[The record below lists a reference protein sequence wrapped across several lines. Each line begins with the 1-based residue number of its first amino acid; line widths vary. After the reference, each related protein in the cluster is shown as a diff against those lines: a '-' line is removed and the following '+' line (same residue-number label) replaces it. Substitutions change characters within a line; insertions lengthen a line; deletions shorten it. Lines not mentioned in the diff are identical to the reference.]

1 MEFNNQENHQGNHQ
15 LLSWN
20 LFLFEV
26 RSAVF
31 QDLNKKLE
39 KDSFRVLSTC
49 SVEEESESIDFEA
62 LSE

>member
-1 MEFNNQENHQGNHQ
+1 M
-15 LLSWN
+15 
-20 LFLFEV
+20 

-31 QDLNKKLE
+31 QDLIKKLE

-62 LSE
+62 LSERVESRINLSN